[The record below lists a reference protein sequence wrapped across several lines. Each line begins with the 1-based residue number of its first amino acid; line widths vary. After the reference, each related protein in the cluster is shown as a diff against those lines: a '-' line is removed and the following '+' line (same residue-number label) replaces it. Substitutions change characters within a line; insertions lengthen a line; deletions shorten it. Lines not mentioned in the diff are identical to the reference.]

1 MKKFVSFLL
10 ALVLTLSLTP
20 HALAAVIVPAS
31 DVTEA
36 AAGQTVKLTVT
47 ASQDEPLTGVVCLNY
62 RVYFDE
68 EAVELDAAACTAG
81 AEGVRLTEKKTAADG
96 RTYYAVSLL
105 DPTSEGLTV
114 TGDLYT
120 LAFRVKDGALAGSET
135 AFTVEKAHVYAI
147 GDGAMQPVD
156 NGAVDSSTVTV
167 KIASGIPY
175 DVTMTAAQAEEKG
188 ITVTWEAAAN
198 AVTYTVYRKV
208 AGTNNWVIIARN
220 VDGTSYTDATVKAGE
235 SYTYTVRGVA
245 ADGRTMSKG
254 YDRTGVTAKA
264 YSASAV
270 PADVTMTAAKAN
282 IGSITVTWEAAEGAK
297 TYTVYRKPTGTNN
310 WAIIARSVDGTSY
323 DDTTAKVGES
333 YTYTV
338 RGVAPDGKTMSK
350 SYDRTG
356 VTAAMTAAVATPDD
370 VTMTTAKAATGSIT
384 VMWEA
389 AENAKTYVVYR
400 KAAGTNNW
408 AIIARNVTGTS
419 YTDST
424 VSAGE
429 SYTYTV
435 RGVASDGKT
444 MSKSYDHDGVTASV
458 PASRVPADVTMVS
471 AKADSAGILVTWKA
485 ASAAQTYTVYRK
497 LAGTNNWAIVA
508 RSVTGTAWKDIS
520 AARGTPYTYTVR
532 GVAVDGRTMSKGY
545 DRTGVTD
552 TVTKASAMPAD
563 VTMTAA
569 KAGGAGITVTWEY
582 ALDART
588 YTVYRKPAGTNSW
601 AIIARNVTGTSYT
614 DKTASTGE
622 RYTYTVRGV
631 AADGKTMSRSYD
643 RTGVTAAMPK

>member
-68 EAVELDAAACTAG
+68 EAVELEAAACTAG

-114 TGDLYT
+114 TGSLYT
-120 LAFRVKDGALAGSET
+120 LAFRVKDSALAGSET

-156 NGAVDSSTVTV
+156 NGAVDSGTVTV
-167 KIASGIPY
+167 KITSGIPA
-175 DVTMTAAQAEEKG
+175 DVTMTAAKAEEKG
-188 ITVTWEAAAN
+188 VTVTWEAAAN
-198 AVTYTVYRKV
+198 AVTYTVYRKP
-208 AGTNNWVIIARN
+208 AGTNNWAIIARN
-220 VDGTSYTDATVKAGE
+220 VDGTGYTDATVKAGE

-254 YDRTGVTAKA
+254 YDRTGVTARA

-297 TYTVYRKPTGTNN
+297 TYTVYRKAAGTNS
-310 WAIIARSVDGTSY
+310 WAIIARNVTGTSY
-323 DDTTAKVGES
+323 TDTPAAVGS

-338 RGVAPDGKTMSK
+338 RGVAPDGRTMSK
-350 SYDRTG
+350 GYDRTG
-356 VTAAMTAAVATPDD
+356 VTAAMTAAVATPAD
-370 VTMTTAKAATGSIT
+370 VTMTAAKAATGSIT

-400 KAAGTNNW
+400 KPAGTNNW

-429 SYTYTV
+429 SYTYTA

-444 MSKSYDHDGVTASV
+444 MSRSYDHDGVTAS
-458 PASRVPADVTMVS
+458 VPADVTMVS

-497 LAGTNNWAIVA
+497 LAGTNNWTIVA

-601 AIIARNVTGTSYT
+601 AIIARNVAGTSYT
-614 DKTASTGE
+614 DKTASAGE
-622 RYTYTVRGV
+622 SYTYTVRGV

>member
-36 AAGQTVKLTVT
+36 AAGQTVKLAVT

-114 TGDLYT
+114 TGSLYT

-156 NGAVDSSTVTV
+156 NGAVDSGTVTV
-167 KIASGIPY
+167 KITSGIPAN
-175 DVTMTAAQAEEKG
+175 VTMTAAKAEEKG

-198 AVTYTVYRKV
+198 AVTYTVYRKP
-208 AGTNNWVIIARN
+208 AGTNNWAIIARN
-220 VDGTSYTDATVKAGE
+220 VDGTGYTDATVKAGE

-254 YDRTGVTAKA
+254 YDRTGVTA
-264 YSASAV
+264 
-270 PADVTMTAAKAN
+270 
-282 IGSITVTWEAAEGAK
+282 
-297 TYTVYRKPTGTNN
+297 
-310 WAIIARSVDGTSY
+310 
-323 DDTTAKVGES
+323 
-333 YTYTV
+333 
-338 RGVAPDGKTMSK
+338 
-350 SYDRTG
+350 
-356 VTAAMTAAVATPDD
+356 AMTAAVATPAD
-370 VTMTTAKAATGSIT
+370 VTMTAAKAATGSIT

-400 KAAGTNNW
+400 KPAGTNNW

-429 SYTYTV
+429 SYTYTA

-444 MSKSYDHDGVTASV
+444 MSRSYDHDGVTASV

-497 LAGTNNWAIVA
+497 LAGTNNWTIVA

-520 AARGTPYTYTVR
+520 AAKGTPYTYTVR

-569 KAGGAGITVTWEY
+569 KAGGTGITVAWEY

-588 YTVYRKPAGTNSW
+588 YTVYRKPTGTNSW
-601 AIIARNVTGTSYT
+601 AIIARNVAGTSYT
-614 DKTASTGE
+614 DKTASAGE
-622 RYTYTVRGV
+622 SYTYTVRGV

-643 RTGVTAAMPK
+643 RTGVTAVMPK

>member
-135 AFTVEKAHVYAI
+135 AFTVEKAHVYTIA
-147 GDGAMQPVD
+147 DGAMQPVD

-167 KIASGIPY
+167 KIVSGIPY
-175 DVTMTAAQAEEKG
+175 DVTMTAAQ
-188 ITVTWEAAAN
+188 
-198 AVTYTVYRKV
+198 
-208 AGTNNWVIIARN
+208 
-220 VDGTSYTDATVKAGE
+220 
-235 SYTYTVRGVA
+235 
-245 ADGRTMSKG
+245 
-254 YDRTGVTAKA
+254 
-264 YSASAV
+264 
-270 PADVTMTAAKAN
+270 AN

-338 RGVAPDGKTMSK
+338 RGVAPDGRTMSR

-497 LAGTNNWAIVA
+497 LAGTNNWTIVA

-588 YTVYRKPAGTNSW
+588 YTVYRKVAGTNSW

-614 DKTASTGE
+614 DKTASAGE

>member
-114 TGDLYT
+114 TGSLYT

-156 NGAVDSSTVTV
+156 NGAVDSGTVTV
-167 KIASGIPY
+167 KITSGIPAN
-175 DVTMTAAQAEEKG
+175 VTMTAAKAEEKG

-198 AVTYTVYRKV
+198 AVTYTVYRKP
-208 AGTNNWVIIARN
+208 AGTNNWAIIARN
-220 VDGTSYTDATVKAGE
+220 VDGTGYTDATVKAGE

-245 ADGRTMSKG
+245 ADGKTMSKG
-254 YDRTGVTAKA
+254 
-264 YSASAV
+264 
-270 PADVTMTAAKAN
+270 
-282 IGSITVTWEAAEGAK
+282 
-297 TYTVYRKPTGTNN
+297 
-310 WAIIARSVDGTSY
+310 
-323 DDTTAKVGES
+323 
-333 YTYTV
+333 
-338 RGVAPDGKTMSK
+338 
-350 SYDRTG
+350 YDRTG
-356 VTAAMTAAVATPDD
+356 VTAAMTAAVATPAD
-370 VTMTTAKAATGSIT
+370 VTMTAAKAATGSIT

-400 KAAGTNNW
+400 KPAGTNSW

-429 SYTYTV
+429 SYTYTA

-444 MSKSYDHDGVTASV
+444 MSRSYDHDGVTASV

-497 LAGTNNWAIVA
+497 LAGTNNWTIVA

-520 AARGTPYTYTVR
+520 AAKGTPYTYTVR

-601 AIIARNVTGTSYT
+601 AIIARNVAGTSYT
-614 DKTASTGE
+614 DKTASAGE
-622 RYTYTVRGV
+622 SYTYTVRGV

>member
-114 TGDLYT
+114 TGSLYT
-120 LAFRVKDGALAGSET
+120 LAFRVKDSALAGSET

-156 NGAVDSSTVTV
+156 NGAVDSGTVTV
-167 KIASGIPY
+167 KITSGIPAN
-175 DVTMTAAQAEEKG
+175 VTMTAAKAEEKG

-198 AVTYTVYRKV
+198 AVTYTVYRKP
-208 AGTNNWVIIARN
+208 AGTNNWAIIARN
-220 VDGTSYTDATVKAGE
+220 VDGTGYTDATVKAGE

-254 YDRTGVTAKA
+254 YDRTGVTARA

-297 TYTVYRKPTGTNN
+297 TYTVYRKAAGTNS
-310 WAIIARSVDGTSY
+310 WAIIARNVTGTSY
-323 DDTTAKVGES
+323 TDTPAAVGS

-338 RGVAPDGKTMSK
+338 RGVAPDGRTMSK
-350 SYDRTG
+350 GYDRTG
-356 VTAAMTAAVATPDD
+356 VTAAMTAAVATPAD
-370 VTMTTAKAATGSIT
+370 VTMTAAKAATGSIT

-400 KAAGTNNW
+400 KPAGTNNW

-429 SYTYTV
+429 SYTYTA

-444 MSKSYDHDGVTASV
+444 MSRSYDHDGVTASV

-497 LAGTNNWAIVA
+497 LAGTNNWTIVA

-520 AARGTPYTYTVR
+520 AAKGTPYTYTVR

-588 YTVYRKPAGTNSW
+588 YTVYRKVAGTNSW
-601 AIIARNVTGTSYT
+601 AIIARNVAGTSYT
-614 DKTASTGE
+614 DKTASAGE
-622 RYTYTVRGV
+622 SYTYTVRGV

>member
-135 AFTVEKAHVYAI
+135 AFTVEKAHVYGI

-156 NGAVDSSTVTV
+156 NGAVDSGTVAV
-167 KIASGIPY
+167 KIVSGIPY
-175 DVTMTAAQAEEKG
+175 DVTMTAAKAEEKG
-188 ITVTWEAAAN
+188 
-198 AVTYTVYRKV
+198 
-208 AGTNNWVIIARN
+208 
-220 VDGTSYTDATVKAGE
+220 
-235 SYTYTVRGVA
+235 
-245 ADGRTMSKG
+245 
-254 YDRTGVTAKA
+254 
-264 YSASAV
+264 
-270 PADVTMTAAKAN
+270 
-282 IGSITVTWEAAEGAK
+282 ITVTWEAAEGAK
-297 TYTVYRKPTGTNN
+297 TYTVYRKPTGTNS

-338 RGVAPDGKTMSK
+338 RGVAPDGRTMSK
-350 SYDRTG
+350 GYDRTG

-408 AIIARNVTGTS
+408 VIIARNVTGTS

-444 MSKSYDHDGVTASV
+444 MSRSYDRDGVTASV

-588 YTVYRKPAGTNSW
+588 YTVYRKVAGTNSW
-601 AIIARNVTGTSYT
+601 AIIARNVAGTSYT
-614 DKTASTGE
+614 DKTASAGE
-622 RYTYTVRGV
+622 SYTYTVRGV

>member
-156 NGAVDSSTVTV
+156 NGAVDSGTVTV
-167 KIASGIPY
+167 KIVSGIPY
-175 DVTMTAAQAEEKG
+175 DVTMTAAKAEEKG

-208 AGTNNWVIIARN
+208 AGTNNWAIIARN
-220 VDGTSYTDATVKAGE
+220 VDGTGYTDATVKAGE

-254 YDRTGVTAKA
+254 YDRTGVTA
-264 YSASAV
+264 
-270 PADVTMTAAKAN
+270 
-282 IGSITVTWEAAEGAK
+282 
-297 TYTVYRKPTGTNN
+297 
-310 WAIIARSVDGTSY
+310 
-323 DDTTAKVGES
+323 
-333 YTYTV
+333 
-338 RGVAPDGKTMSK
+338 
-350 SYDRTG
+350 
-356 VTAAMTAAVATPDD
+356 AMTAAVATPAD
-370 VTMTTAKAATGSIT
+370 VTMTAAKAATGSIT

-400 KAAGTNNW
+400 KPAGTNSW

-424 VSAGE
+424 VSADK

-444 MSKSYDHDGVTASV
+444 MSRSYDHDGVTASV

-497 LAGTNNWAIVA
+497 LAGTNNWTIVA

-569 KAGGAGITVTWEY
+569 KAGSAGITVTWEY
-582 ALDART
+582 ALDARV

-601 AIIARNVTGTSYT
+601 AIIARNVAGTSYT
-614 DKTASTGE
+614 DKTASAGE
-622 RYTYTVRGV
+622 SYTYTVRGV

>member
-120 LAFRVKDGALAGSET
+120 LAFRVKDSALAGSET
-135 AFTVEKAHVYAI
+135 AFTVEKAHVYTIA
-147 GDGAMQPVD
+147 DGAMQPVD
-156 NGAVDSSTVTV
+156 NGAVDSGTVTV

-254 YDRTGVTAKA
+254 YDRTGVTARA

-270 PADVTMTAAKAN
+270 PA
-282 IGSITVTWEAAEGAK
+282 
-297 TYTVYRKPTGTNN
+297 
-310 WAIIARSVDGTSY
+310 
-323 DDTTAKVGES
+323 
-333 YTYTV
+333 
-338 RGVAPDGKTMSK
+338 
-350 SYDRTG
+350 
-356 VTAAMTAAVATPDD
+356 D

-444 MSKSYDHDGVTASV
+444 MSRSYDHDGVTASV

-497 LAGTNNWAIVA
+497 LAGTNNWTIVA

-588 YTVYRKPAGTNSW
+588 YTVYRKVAGTNSW

-614 DKTASTGE
+614 DKTASAGE